1 MGDVK
6 MASDTTNVT
15 IRVDKALKAQADEL
29 FKEIGLSTSAAINI
43 FLRQA
48 VREHGLPFKPTA
60 ASSDP
65 DTHTECMPEETEKDK
80 LFEKITGE
88 KRSEHSADIIICD

>member
-15 IRVDKALKAQADEL
+15 IRGDKALKAQADEL

-60 ASSDP
+60 ATSDS
-65 DTHTECMPEETEKDK
+65 DTPAECIPEDTEKDK